1 MEAGNGTE
9 LGLAKVVTP
18 LPSISDSQ
26 SVGQTLEL
34 PDSRESRNTL
44 KGKRLKVLTF
54 PVSSTLNT
62 SIEGKK
68 MDRIP
73 NHA

>member
-1 MEAGNGTE
+1 MEAGNGIE
-9 LGLAKVVTP
+9 LGLAKLVTP
-18 LPSISDSQ
+18 LPSTSDSQ

-34 PDSRESRNTL
+34 PDSRESRITL
-44 KGKRLKVLTF
+44 KGKRLQVLTF

-62 SIEGKK
+62 SIEGKT